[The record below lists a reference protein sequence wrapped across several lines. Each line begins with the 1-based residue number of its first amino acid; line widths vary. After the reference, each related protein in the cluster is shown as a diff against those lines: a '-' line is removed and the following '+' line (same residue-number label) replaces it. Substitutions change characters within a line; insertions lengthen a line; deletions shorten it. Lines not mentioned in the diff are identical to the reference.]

1 VISEAPQEAIEA
13 SPIVSASK
21 AKHLETGMNG
31 LKQSMNVVAGIGL
44 GGLAL
49 TWSVAACA
57 NVVVGVAGPM
67 TGEYASGGE
76 QFRRGAEQAVKDI
89 NATGGL
95 LGQKVDLVVGDDV
108 CDPKQAVSVA
118 NSFVNKKVVFVD
130 GHWCSSS
137 TLPASDVYN
146 DAQIPQVTPST
157 NPKITGRGIK
167 GIFRIT
173 GSDDQQGRVA
183 GDYIAANF
191 KGKKIA
197 VVDDKTAYGGGLADE
212 IAKEL
217 AAKQTPVVLRQ
228 SITAG
233 EKDYSGLVSKL
244 KANGVEVLAYG
255 GYYQEVALILRQA
268 AQAGLKLTLMG
279 GDTLTNNELV
289 NAAGPEINKVIF
301 TFPPDPRKNAAAAKV
316 VEALRAQ
323 KIEPEGYMLY
333 SYAAMQVFADAA
345 KRANSTDYAAVVKQ
359 LHNESFNTV
368 VGPVDFD
375 AKGDLK
381 SPGYVVYR
389 WNGNSYEYVN
399 K

>member
-1 VISEAPQEAIEA
+1 
-13 SPIVSASK
+13 
-21 AKHLETGMNG
+21 MNG
-31 LKQSMNVVAGIGL
+31 VKHSLTKLAGL
-44 GGLAL
+44 GTTGLAF
-49 TWSVAACA
+49 TWSVAAYA
-57 NVVVGVAGPM
+57 GLSVGVAGPM
-67 TGEYASGGE
+67 TGEYASAGE
-76 QFRRGAEQAVKDI
+76 QFREGAVQAVKDI
-89 NATGGL
+89 NAAGGI

-118 NSFVNKKVVFVD
+118 NSFVNKKVAFVD

-146 DAQIPQVTPST
+146 DAQIPQVTVST
-157 NPKITGRGIK
+157 NPTITERGIK
-167 GIFRIT
+167 GVFRIT
-173 GSDDQQGRVA
+173 GRDDQQGKVA
-183 GDYIAANF
+183 GDYIASKF
-191 KGKKIA
+191 HGKKVA

-217 AAKQTPVVLRQ
+217 AAKQFPVALRQ

-244 KANGVEVLAYG
+244 KANGVQVLAYG

-268 AQAGLKLTLMG
+268 AQAGLNITIVG

-289 NAAGPEINKVIF
+289 SAAGPEISKVIF
-301 TFPPDPRKNAAAAKV
+301 TFPPDPRKSAAAAKV
-316 VEALRAQ
+316 VAALRAQ

-333 SYAAMQVFADAA
+333 SYAAIQVFADAA
-345 KRANSTDYAAVVKQ
+345 KRANSTDYAAIVKQ
-359 LHNESFNTV
+359 LHGGSFNTV
-368 VGPVDFD
+368 VGQVDFD

-389 WNGNSYEYVN
+389 WNGNNYDYV

>member
-1 VISEAPQEAIEA
+1 
-13 SPIVSASK
+13 
-21 AKHLETGMNG
+21 MNG
-31 LKQSMNVVAGIGL
+31 RKGLIGMGAVLSM

-49 TWSVAACA
+49 ACSAAADASVL
-57 NVVVGVAGPM
+57 VGVAGPM
-67 TGEYASGGE
+67 TGEYASGGD
-76 QFRRGAEQAVKDI
+76 QFRKGAEQAVKDI
-89 NATGGL
+89 NASGGV
-95 LGQKVDLVVGDDV
+95 LGQQLDLVVGDDV

-118 NSFVNKKVVFVD
+118 NSFVNQKVAFVD

-146 DAQIPQVTPST
+146 DAQIPQVTVST
-157 NPKITGRGIK
+157 NPKITERGIK

-173 GSDDQQGRVA
+173 GRDDQQGQVA
-183 GDYIAANF
+183 ADYIAANF

-197 VVDDKTAYGGGLADE
+197 VIDDKTAYGGGLADE
-212 IAKEL
+212 IAKDL
-217 AAKQTPVVLRQ
+217 AAKQTPVVLRE

-233 EKDYSGLVSKL
+233 EKDYSGLISKL
-244 KANGVEVLAYG
+244 KANGVQILAYG

-268 AQAGLKLTLMG
+268 AQAGLNLTVLG

-289 NAAGPEINKVIF
+289 TAAGPEIDKVLF
-301 TFPPDPRKNAAAAKV
+301 TFPPDPRKSAAAAKV
-316 VEALRAQ
+316 VATFRAQ

-333 SYAAMQVFADAA
+333 SYAAMQVFAEAA
-345 KRANSTDYAAVVKQ
+345 KKANSTDYAAIVKQ
-359 LHNESFNTV
+359 LHNGSFNTV
-368 VGPVDFD
+368 VGQVDFD

-389 WNGNSYEYVN
+389 WKGNNYDYV